1 MMMDYREFVEELM
14 EEVKTETGLR
24 VEFHE
29 PDESTTEDSIWVY
42 ISENDD
48 SHNILRLFTRESY
61 REWTERKTTFHALVK
76 NVKQSVDNFDN
87 MCVPDKLRQLKDY
100 EQVKEN
106 LFIRLINF
114 EKNKTE
120 LEKSFYKRNGDIAL
134 TLYMKVSDEDGMM
147 TSFKVPLKCVDRWKL
162 DKEEVFMKALENTAF
177 MMPPKGYE
185 WAKMLM
191 NPDYD
196 GEDICD
202 PNYVPRSD
210 AMGNC
215 LSTKQKTS
223 GAIAIFYPGVAEE
236 YCRKMDTEDIYL
248 VFTSIHEVMIHNA
261 EMVEAED
268 LEAVLRDTM
277 KEATPWDDVLTSHI
291 YHYNVKSDQIEMLE

>member
-114 EKNKTE
+114 EKNKAE

-147 TSFKVPLKCVDRWKL
+147 TSFKIPLKCVDSWKL
-162 DKEEVFMKALENTAF
+162 DKEEVFKEALKNTAS

-202 PNYVPRSD
+202 PDYIPRSD

-215 LSTKQKTS
+215 LSTKQKTN

-236 YCRKMDTEDIYL
+236 YCHKMDTEDIYL

>member
-42 ISENDD
+42 ISENED

-114 EKNKTE
+114 EKNKAE

-147 TSFKVPLKCVDRWKL
+147 TSFKVPLKCVDSWKL
-162 DKEEVFMKALENTAF
+162 DKEEVFKEALKNTAS

-202 PNYVPRSD
+202 PDYIPRSD

-215 LSTKQKTS
+215 LSTKQKTN

-236 YCRKMDTEDIYL
+236 YCHKMDTEDIYL

-261 EMVEAED
+261 EMVEVED

-291 YHYNVKSDQIEMLE
+291 YHYNVKSDQTEMLE

>member
-42 ISENDD
+42 ISENED

-120 LEKSFYKRNGDIAL
+120 LEKAFYKRNGDIAL

-147 TSFKVPLKCVDRWKL
+147 TSFKVPLKCVDSWKL
-162 DKEEVFMKALENTAF
+162 DKEEVFMEALKNTTS

-185 WAKMLM
+185 WTKMLT

-196 GEDICD
+196 GEDIYD
-202 PNYVPRSD
+202 PDYIPRND
-210 AMGNC
+210 TMGNC
-215 LSTKQKTS
+215 LSTKQKTN
-223 GAIAIFYPGVAEE
+223 GAIAIFYPGVAEG

-248 VFTSIHEVMIHNA
+248 VFTSIHEVMVHNA
-261 EMVEAED
+261 RMIEPED
-268 LEAVLRDTM
+268 LASVLDDTI
-277 KEATPWDDVLTSHI
+277 KEATPEGDVLTKNI
-291 YHYNVKSDQIEMLE
+291 YYYNAETDQIEMLE

>member
-1 MMMDYREFVEELM
+1 MMDYREFVEELM

-61 REWTERKTTFHALVK
+61 REWTERKTTFHALIK

-114 EKNKTE
+114 EKNKAE

-147 TSFKVPLKCVDRWKL
+147 TSFKVPLKYVDSWKL
-162 DKEEVFMKALENTAF
+162 DKEEVFMKALKNTAS

-202 PNYVPRSD
+202 PDYIPRSD

-215 LSTKQKTS
+215 LSTKQKTN

-236 YCRKMDTEDIYL
+236 YCHKMDTEDIYL